1 MYFLIEDDDFL
12 KNIILFGIK
21 SALILRLNLK
31 KIKLIANL
39 SAIRE
44 IRKPKLN
51 LMVMKLQSFMLKK
64 FLR

>member
-51 LMVMKLQSFMLKK
+51 LMVMKLQSFMIKK